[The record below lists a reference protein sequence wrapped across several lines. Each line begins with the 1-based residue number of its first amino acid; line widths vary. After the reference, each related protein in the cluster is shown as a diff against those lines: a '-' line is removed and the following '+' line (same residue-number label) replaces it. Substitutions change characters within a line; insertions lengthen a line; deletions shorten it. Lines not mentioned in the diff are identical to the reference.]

1 MRMKLHDE
9 VGDEEVGEDDVGED
23 EVGEEEVGE
32 DEVGEDEAGEDAVGE
47 DEVGEDE
54 VGEVGEDE
62 VGEVGSLDEVGE
74 ERVSEDEAVE
84 VSCSHI
90 IVLGPMKTGTNV
102 LVECLAANVEN
113 AIIGQQVWPAS
124 THVCICNVVLLKRPT
139 VLAANL

>member
-1 MRMKLHDE
+1 M
-9 VGDEEVGEDDVGED
+9 
-23 EVGEEEVGE
+23 
-32 DEVGEDEAGEDAVGE
+32 
-47 DEVGEDE
+47 
-54 VGEVGEDE
+54 
-62 VGEVGSLDEVGE
+62 DEVGE

>member
-1 MRMKLHDE
+1 MRMNEEALEHDE
-9 VGDEEVGEDDVGED
+9 ERVGEVMEQEHVPEDAAAEDVPED
-23 EVGEEEVGE
+23 AATQAEAI
-32 DEVGEDEAGEDAVGE
+32 GEDEAA
-47 DEVGEDE
+47 
-54 VGEVGEDE
+54 
-62 VGEVGSLDEVGE
+62 
-74 ERVSEDEAVE
+74 E